1 MDLDLAAVER
11 ELCRIPEVRAAR
23 IVADANGVPV
33 EVHVL
38 ATPGK
43 HAKQVVRDVQSVAM
57 ASVGLDIDHRIVSVV
72 QLDDPDQLVPAPA
85 ASDAAA
91 AAPAAAPA
99 PSTADEDVEP
109 DVHRIVVE
117 RVVVLRTGLTSTAEV
132 ALCRGEDTVTGT
144 AEGSVAGSATNRL
157 VAEATLAALRQLE
170 PSAAYAAVEMAAVAP
185 LGDLVVALTS
195 VVLVRPPNE
204 EVVTGS
210 APVRANGPHEALAR
224 SVLDALNRRLPALS

>member
-72 QLDDPDQLVPAPA
+72 QLDDPDALAARIAEAEPEPPAE
-85 ASDAAA
+85 
-91 AAPAAAPA
+91 
-99 PSTADEDVEP
+99 ADEPFDDDP
-109 DVHRIVVE
+109 TRIVVE
-117 RVVVLRTGLTSTAEV
+117 KVVTLRKGLGATAEVVLR
-132 ALCRGEDTVTGT
+132 RGEEIATGT
-144 AEGSVAGSATNRL
+144 AQGSVAASATNRL
-157 VAEATLAALRQLE
+157 VAEATLTALRELE
-170 PSAAYAAVEMAAVAP
+170 PSAAQASVEMATVAP
-185 LGDLVVALTS
+185 LGGRIVALTS

-204 EVVTGS
+204 EIVTGS
-210 APVRANGPHEALAR
+210 APVRANGEHEALAR
-224 SVLDALNRRLPALS
+224 SVLDALNRRLAALH

>member
-23 IVADANGVPV
+23 IVTDASGAPV

-72 QLDDPDQLVPAPA
+72 QLDDPDQLAAPPA
-85 ASDAAA
+85 AAE
-91 AAPAAAPA
+91 PAAAPA
-99 PSTADEDVEP
+99 PAAEEEFDP
-109 DVHRIVVE
+109 DDHLRIVVD
-117 RVVVLRTGLTSTAEV
+117 RVAVLRRGLNANVEV
-132 ALCRGEDTVTGT
+132 ALRRGDDAVTGS
-144 AEGSVAGSATNRL
+144 AEGSVAASATNRL

-170 PSAAYAAVEMAAVAP
+170 PSAAQAAVEMAAVAP

-195 VVLVRPPNE
+195 VVLVRPPHE

-224 SVLDALNRRLPALS
+224 SVLDALNRRLAALG